1 MVYISSYH
9 IHKSLLDYY
18 TMKSVEFQYFSVE
31 TSQKITNKESIFPN
45 EKMYTFLPSWLSR
58 IAGLRNEEKWTS

>member
-1 MVYISSYH
+1 
-9 IHKSLLDYY
+9 
-18 TMKSVEFQYFSVE
+18 MKSVEFQYFSVE